1 MFVIGRHRL
10 GVEDFVFMCLA
21 TGFTLG
27 QGPFSIVALLL
38 DVTLARPS

>member
-1 MFVIGRHRL
+1 MLVIGRHQL
-10 GVEDFVFMCLA
+10 SVEDFVLMCLA
-21 TGFTLG
+21 TGFILG